1 MRCIRHPHIDTFAF
15 VTKHAAGA
23 GAGATYAYFTRERL
37 SRAPRRFPL
46 ARPPSSLEMSA
57 SDAVRTNALKFAVS
71 LVLAFCSQEG
81 ADGAA
86 SEAWSVAPRAGRRGP
101 ARGPQS
107 IALQVS
113 ALESR
118 LF

>member
-1 MRCIRHPHIDTFAF
+1 
-15 VTKHAAGA
+15 
-23 GAGATYAYFTRERL
+23 
-37 SRAPRRFPL
+37 
-46 ARPPSSLEMSA
+46 MSA

-81 ADGAA
+81 AGGAA
-86 SEAWSVAPRAGRRGP
+86 SAAWSVAPRARGGR
-101 ARGPQS
+101 RGPQS

>member
-37 SRAPRRFPL
+37 SRGAETL

-81 ADGAA
+81 AGGAA
-86 SEAWSVAPRAGRRGP
+86 SAAWSVAPRGRGGR
-101 ARGPQS
+101 RGPQS